1 MDNLIIFNPEYQGL
15 FPSEATFKKLATDLF
30 FAEGPVWDSEKNCL
44 FFTDFSADII
54 YKWTQEEG
62 SVPYRKEAN
71 RPIGL
76 TLNNDGRIISAES
89 SAHRIAYV
97 DEKKSEPIAVA
108 YQGKRF
114 HSPND
119 VIAKSD
125 GSIWFTDP
133 YSVAMG
139 AQKELDINGVY
150 KVSQTGDVT
159 LVYGGLERPNGLA
172 FSPDERTLYV
182 NDTNLQQVFKIDIH
196 EDGSFG
202 KPALFATLD
211 TSYGEGA
218 ADGMKVDAAGNVW
231 VTGPGGIWVITP
243 EGIPAALIKCPEF
256 VGNFCFGGHDKS
268 TLYITASTS
277 VYSLPIGIKDTE
289 GRFGCLS

>member
-1 MDNLIIFNPEYQGL
+1 MDHIILFKPEYLEFFLPEASFQKLAANLI
-15 FPSEATFKKLATDLF
+15 
-30 FAEGPVWDSEKNCL
+30 FAEGPVWDCAKSCL
-44 FFTDFSADII
+44 FFTDFSVGII
-54 YKWTQEEG
+54 YQWTHKEG
-62 SVPYRKEAN
+62 SLPYRTQAN

-76 TLNNDGRIISAES
+76 TLSNDGRIISAES

-97 DEKKSEPIAVA
+97 NQQRSEPIAGT

-119 VIAKSD
+119 VIAKRD

-139 AQKELDINGVY
+139 EQKELDINGVY
-150 KVSQTGDVT
+150 KVTPTGDVI

-172 FSPDERTLYV
+172 FSPDERILYV
-182 NDTNLQQVFKIDIH
+182 NDTNLQQIFKIAIH
-196 EDGSFG
+196 EDGSFD
-202 KPALFATLD
+202 KPILFATLD

-218 ADGMKVDAAGNVW
+218 ADGMKVDTAGNVW

-243 EGIPAALIKCPEF
+243 EGIPAALIRCPEL
-256 VGNFCFGGHDKS
+256 VGNFCFGGQDNS
-268 TLYITASTS
+268 TLYIAASTS
-277 VYSLPIGIKDTE
+277 VYSLQLGIE
-289 GRFGCLS
+289 GLKGD